1 MKIPIARLL
10 ISICAI
16 LVAVAPLGATKNKK
30 KNDSSGEAPLDRY
43 VSEAEARSAVA
54 PPATPGAIWQAGS
67 RLADSARDIRASQV
81 DDVLTIVVAEQAS
94 AVSTGATKTQRTS
107 AAKSSLAS
115 VPGIPKT
122 PAALSSLADIS
133 GSQTLN
139 GQGTT
144 SRTTTLTATMTAR
157 VTLVLP
163 NGLLVVEATKNVEIN
178 GERQTIVVHG
188 VVRPADIDTTNS
200 VQSNRLGEL
209 DLRVNGKGVVGD
221 AIRRP
226 FILYRLLLGLLP
238 F

>member
-1 MKIPIARLL
+1 MKFPTAKLL
-10 ISICAI
+10 ISISALLAAI
-16 LVAVAPLGATKNKK
+16 APLDAAKNKK
-30 KNDSSGEAPLDRY
+30 KPDSSAQAPLERY

-94 AVSTGATKTQRTS
+94 AVSTGATKTQRAS
-107 AAKSSLAS
+107 AATSSLAS

-122 PAALSSLADIS
+122 AAALTSLANIS
-133 GSQTLN
+133 GNQTLN

-144 SRTTTLTATMTAR
+144 SRTTTLTATLTAR
-157 VTLVLP
+157 VTHVLP

-178 GERQTIVVHG
+178 GERQTIIVHG

-209 DLRVNGKGVVGD
+209 DLRINGKGVVGD